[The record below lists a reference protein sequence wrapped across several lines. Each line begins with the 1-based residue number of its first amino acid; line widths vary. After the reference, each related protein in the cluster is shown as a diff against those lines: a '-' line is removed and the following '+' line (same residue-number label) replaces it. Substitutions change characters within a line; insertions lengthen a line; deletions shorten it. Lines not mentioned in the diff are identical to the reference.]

1 MKASVAGAPVS
12 FGVFEL
18 TPDDAETMAPDAVLE
33 VLAESGYAGVDLGSA
48 AGGGPAGQ

>member
-18 TPDDAETMAPDAVLE
+18 TPEGAEVVGPDELVAHLAGWAGRFSRAV
-33 VLAESGYAGVDLGSA
+33 S
-48 AGGGPAGQ
+48 